1 MEEPFPSMLIIF
13 LNILGALALVLL
25 NGLFVAAEFAFVKA
39 RPTRIAQLA
48 AEGSRKAKTAQLCI
62 ENIDAY
68 LSVCQL
74 GITLSS
80 LGLGWLGEPAVADL
94 ITPLLYKFGI
104 TVPTVVHSI
113 SFVIAFSVITFLH
126 VVFGELAPKTVAIQK
141 AESITMWLA
150 APMRFFYLIF
160 RPAVALLN
168 GTARKFLLLLGMK
181 SASEKEMTHTEEE
194 LMMLISESY
203 KVGHINQT
211 EQELLQNV
219 FQFERRVAR
228 DVMVPRPETVFLNRQ
243 HSFEKNLAIAR
254 KAGHTRY
261 PLYDGSRD
269 NVIGQIHI
277 KDLVFMN
284 GQDRDIESIKRD
296 VLLVPEGTP
305 LERLL
310 QKFKKSRQQM
320 AVVVDEYG
328 SVAGI
333 VTMENLLEEL
343 VGDIQDEFDQEEP
356 EMITRKEDTYSLSGR
371 ILLDEAEKRFDLSL
385 SEEDEEYST
394 LAGFVMNKLGRFPK
408 EGDYVIVDDWK
419 FEVAKMKGMRID
431 RIYLSPAPAQ
441 QPVGQ
446 E

>member
-1 MEEPFPSMLIIF
+1 
-13 LNILGALALVLL
+13 
-25 NGLFVAAEFAFVKA
+25 
-39 RPTRIAQLA
+39 
-48 AEGSRKAKTAQLCI
+48 
-62 ENIDAY
+62 
-68 LSVCQL
+68 
-74 GITLSS
+74 
-80 LGLGWLGEPAVADL
+80 
-94 ITPLLYKFGI
+94 
-104 TVPTVVHSI
+104 
-113 SFVIAFSVITFLH
+113 
-126 VVFGELAPKTVAIQK
+126 
-141 AESITMWLA
+141 
-150 APMRFFYLIF
+150 
-160 RPAVALLN
+160 
-168 GTARKFLLLLGMK
+168 
-181 SASEKEMTHTEEE
+181 
-194 LMMLISESY
+194 MLISESY

-394 LAGFVMNKLGRFPK
+394 LAGFVMSKLGRFPK
-408 EGDYVIVDDWK
+408 EGDFVIVDGWR